1 VENGSREQ
9 EDPGEQLGGGTPS
22 SSSGML
28 TPASGVTDA
37 QNSGVEQLKTP
48 DTRVF
53 GLLSP
58 SMTPEPEGSSMQGS
72 EVGRA
77 GAYGESVGGNAAG
90 VEAPSN
96 DIDELLRNR
105 TTFPQVVITSRIHH
119 DQSNTD

>member
-1 VENGSREQ
+1 MENRSREQ

-28 TPASGVTDA
+28 TPASRATNT

-48 DTRVF
+48 DTRAF

-72 EVGRA
+72 EVRRA
-77 GAYGESVGGNAAG
+77 GAHSKSVGGNAAG

-96 DIDELLRNR
+96 DIDKLLRNR

-119 DQSNTD
+119 DQSDTN